1 MAAVHAIAATDD
13 GRWIAWS
20 EAGRLV
26 VVETA
31 RRVQVAELAIELQPP
46 VTLALSTDPDRL
58 VIVQTRGAATLVRVL
73 SIPDLKPLAEGTLPA
88 AARLVAVCGA
98 TAVLLGSSD
107 VLTLLDLATLH
118 STTLTVRGPIQA
130 VAAFSAS
137 QIIVAARGKLE
148 TWSLE
153 ERRPTHRLSFALPKQ
168 PIAVGVAANG
178 SLLWTASADGVISS
192 HRLSDG
198 TLVSEGELGARGLVL
213 TASRT
218 QSVLVARSP
227 EATPELLAYDLLTGT
242 SQVRA
247 VGVPI
252 AAACVVGTV
261 AVVLPEHDAPL
272 LVALTG
278 AELSRPLVLAGG
290 MAVPEAPA
298 VEDAEPVLPPVE
310 PPATSR
316 LEEWRAQVRA
326 AVESTTFSPGP
337 ADIAPR
343 IATDSAPRRG
353 PEDTRS
359 ARARLVAW
367 ADSAKSSPVPPPVPK
382 LDELAQRFSLDLR
395 SRALLSLLYAAWL
408 EGDGKTGVPVAHA
421 ARILG
426 NDEQAWSDALARGR
440 LGTLGWVR
448 TSFGR
453 VRLRARIG
461 RFLDEAV
468 PAIRLF
474 VPAAGGTRTMAP
486 PAAASQWGTHGAD
499 LDARLREL
507 AASCQ
512 VLVAAIDLDAL
523 PAGRLERALDD
534 RLLEARLH
542 GALPVLHCVG
552 GVTLDVARLAEPMLL
567 TSRETTPLPWTTLP
581 RWPPALVQDVDTR
594 EATS

>member
-1 MAAVHAIAATDD
+1 MAAVQAIAATDD

-20 EAGRLV
+20 EAGRLA

-31 RRVQVAELAIELQPP
+31 KRVQVAELAIHLQPP
-46 VTLALSTDPDRL
+46 VALALSTDPDRL
-58 VIVQTRGAATLVRVL
+58 VVVHTRGAATLVRVL
-73 SIPDLKPLAEGTLPA
+73 SMPDLEPLAEGTLPA
-88 AARLVAVCGA
+88 SARLVAVCGA

-168 PIAVGVAANG
+168 PTAVGVAANG
-178 SLLWTASADGVISS
+178 SLLWTASGDGTISC
-192 HRLSDG
+192 HRLADG

-213 TASRT
+213 SASRT
-218 QSVLVARSP
+218 QSMLIARMP
-227 EATPELLAYDLLTGT
+227 EAAQELLAYDLLTGT
-242 SQVRA
+242 TQTRS

-261 AVVLPEHDAPL
+261 GVVLPEHDAPL

-278 AELSRPLVLAGG
+278 PDIVRPLALAEG
-290 MAVPEAPA
+290 MPVAEAPEAEAEQVEAEPAPAEPA
-298 VEDAEPVLPPVE
+298 V
-310 PPATSR
+310 TSR

-326 AVESTTFSPGP
+326 AVEATPSAAPIDF
-337 ADIAPR
+337 APR
-343 IATDSAPRRG
+343 AATDITPRRAS
-353 PEDTRS
+353 EDTRS

-367 ADSAKSSPVPPPVPK
+367 AAVGKATAPPLPK

-395 SRALLSLLYAAWL
+395 SRMLLSLLYAAWL
-408 EGDGKTGVPVAHA
+408 EGDGKAGVPVAHA

-426 NDEQAWSDALARGR
+426 NDDPAWSEALAHGR
-440 LGTLGWVR
+440 LGQLGWVR
-448 TSFGR
+448 VGYGR
-453 VRLRARIG
+453 VRLRPQIG
-461 RFLDEAV
+461 RFLDEAA
-468 PAIRLF
+468 PQIRL
-474 VPAAGGTRTMAP
+474 VAPAAGARTADP
-486 PAAASQWGTHGAD
+486 PAVASQWSRHGAD
-499 LDARLREL
+499 LDVRLREL
-507 AASCQ
+507 ADSCQ
-512 VLVAAIDLDAL
+512 VRVAAIDLDAL
-523 PAGRLERALDD
+523 PAAKIDRALESK
-534 RLLEARLH
+534 LLEARLH

-567 TSRETTPLPWTTLP
+567 TCREAAPLPWARLP
-581 RWPPALVQDVDTR
+581 SWPPVPVPDVQTR